1 MTMKLNKI
9 LKTTAVVLIAA
20 VSFTGCIKE
29 VFPKESAITQSQL
42 SQSDAGLESLLKSI
56 PSAMAA
62 TVAASYDHS
71 DFGYHSIGLH
81 KDHHALTMFP
91 CTRVD
96 RGGNV
101 YYSRI
106 QAPNYGF
113 DMGTNGGY
121 THYIWYNYYP
131 FIKKA
136 NDIIG
141 AAGNDENLKTY
152 RGLAK
157 TFRALFYLDLVGY
170 YDCLPAKAPQL
181 PSYETD
187 LAKPE
192 LKDLTVPIVTE
203 NTKEEDAKQNP
214 RAKREDM
221 FKFIF
226 DDLTDAVAC
235 LEKFE
240 TTTPT
245 YPELPAVYGL
255 FARAYMWLGQFEE
268 GIYTSIPAKDEN
280 GNDLK
285 DEDGNIVYAYPLVLT
300 GKAAYQKAYDYA
312 ELAME
317 TANVPFMTRE
327 QYSNVTSGFNTPVAS
342 WIWATSMST
351 DTVINNLLAFAAHV
365 CPEASYGYGPLAC
378 HGVSSTMYD
387 RIHNTDFRKK
397 VIVGP
402 NTTYDDFKNYT
413 TMSRDEWEA
422 LAYMAPYTSFKFRP
436 FGGERNDYMRGNAV
450 NLPIMRVE
458 ELYFIEMEATSHF
471 DEAEAQKLLYTF
483 MATRDSKYFYIGS
496 DLAEEIVFQKQVEF
510 WGEGQVLFD
519 MKRLNMGVN
528 TTDANYPSGML
539 FKSEGR
545 LPWWNMSIPSGEY
558 MVNKGIKNDQI
569 GPDPSRGLVSQDAM

>member
-1 MTMKLNKI
+1 MKVNKI
-9 LKTTAVVLIAA
+9 FKTAA
-20 VSFTGCIKE
+20 VALCSMFVLSGCIKE
-29 VFPKESAITQSQL
+29 TLPMESAITESQL
-42 SQSDAGLESLLKSI
+42 AQSGAGLESMMKAI
-56 PSAMAA
+56 PKAMAF

-71 DFGYHSIGLH
+71 DFGYHSVGLNT
-81 KDHHALTMFP
+81 DFHALIAFP
-91 CTRVD
+91 CTRSD
-96 RGGNV
+96 RGGNP
-101 YYSRI
+101 YYSRL
-106 QAPNYGF
+106 QSPNYGF
-113 DMGTNGGY
+113 DMGPNGGY
-121 THYIWYNYYP
+121 THYLWYNYYP
-131 FIKKA
+131 WIKSA
-136 NDIIG
+136 NDVIG
-141 AAGNDENLKTY
+141 AAGTEEMQEF
-152 RGLAK
+152 RAISK
-157 TFRALFYLDLVGY
+157 TFRALFYLDLARY
-170 YDCLPAKAPQL
+170 YEGLEAEA
-181 PSYETD
+181 
-187 LAKPE
+187 PE
-192 LKDLTVPIVTE
+192 LADYKTELAEVYGLTVPWVDE
-203 NTKEEDAKQNP
+203 NTTEAQAKANP
-214 RAKREDM
+214 RCTREEL
-221 FKFIF
+221 FRHIF
-226 DDLTDAVAC
+226 DDLAEAVEIMSLYEIDPETGESE
-235 LEKFE
+235 LEA
-240 TTTPT
+240 TVYGTSPT
-245 YPELPAVYGL
+245 YPTLAAVYGL
-255 FARAYMWLGQFEE
+255 YARAYLWLGGFE
-268 GIYTSIPAKDEN
+268 AN
-280 GNDLK
+280 NAA
-285 DEDGNIVYAYPLVLT
+285 EDDPYKT
-300 GKAAYQKAYDYA
+300 GEAAYREAARYARLAIETSKAPI
-312 ELAME
+312 
-317 TANVPFMTRE
+317 TTE
-327 QYSNVTSGFNTPVAS
+327 QEWLSVTNAFNTVIPS
-342 WIWATSMST
+342 WLWATVQSS
-351 DTVINNLLAFAAHV
+351 DTVMSNLYAFAAHM
-365 CPEASYGYGPLAC
+365 CPEAAYGYGPLAC